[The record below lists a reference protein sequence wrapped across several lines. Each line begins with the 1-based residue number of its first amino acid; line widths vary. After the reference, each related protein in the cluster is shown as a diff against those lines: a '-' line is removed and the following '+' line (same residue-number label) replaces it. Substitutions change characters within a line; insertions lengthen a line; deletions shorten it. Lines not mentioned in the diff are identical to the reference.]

1 MRHPVSNVLPTGMVH
16 AGVRQIVLICNV
28 FKTKV
33 RDPRR
38 STTRP
43 SLQLVEA
50 TAANRSGGRDTAT
63 PSGRVPACR
72 SCFRRAGAMPWL
84 RTLCKTFASGE
95 LVKLRGA
102 QRASQGCGTA
112 ACDAPAEPLQWQ
124 ASFRRVPH
132 GQAGGVRCRRQ
143 LPVQL
148 ANAKTVETC
157 CKLTVRAATC
167 IGEGGRTHRDGQ

>member
-1 MRHPVSNVLPTGMVH
+1 MHS
-16 AGVRQIVLICNV
+16 
-28 FKTKV
+28 
-33 RDPRR
+33 
-38 STTRP
+38 
-43 SLQLVEA
+43 
-50 TAANRSGGRDTAT
+50 
-63 PSGRVPACR
+63 
-72 SCFRRAGAMPWL
+72 L

-95 LVKLRGA
+95 LVKLRGMQQA
-102 QRASQGCGTA
+102 RQGCRTA
-112 ACDAPAEPLQWQ
+112 AYDAPAEPLQWQ

-148 ANAKTVETC
+148 ANVKTVETC